1 MESLQ
6 NHQPRYVINIM
17 FNQEGIYLSQRTQPG
32 KVMYGL
38 WQVPGG
44 KVEDKETSLE
54 AVLRET
60 QEETGIKLNENQ
72 TLLIFN
78 DPEFDCD
85 VYFTYYC
92 GIPLQWTEQ
101 NKQGPW
107 IIVTIDDYI
116 RMASMNK
123 TTPTHTTCLWYIVG
137 WIYKGLGELD
147 IPIEN
152 L

>member
-44 KVEDKETSLE
+44 KVEDRETSLE
-54 AVLRET
+54 AILQET
-60 QEETGIKLNENQ
+60 QEETGIKLNEDQ

-78 DPEFDCD
+78 DPKFDCD

-92 GIPLQWTEQ
+92 DIPL
-101 NKQGPW
+101 
-107 IIVTIDDYI
+107 
-116 RMASMNK
+116 
-123 TTPTHTTCLWYIVG
+123 
-137 WIYKGLGELD
+137 
-147 IPIEN
+147 
-152 L
+152 